1 MKIPAKKKSFLG
13 TKSIA
18 LSLCFFISISLVSVL
33 FIWPKKNSDSVGFV
47 VSEHQF
53 GEQIQGYGFLRPSN
67 EFSIVPTVQGVL
79 VRKFVRPGDTVKKN
93 EPLMQ
98 MQNIEIH
105 QAFVAAEL
113 EVLSAKAL
121 EKEAISKISQQIRQL
136 KNEYQLTKAKLELA
150 NAKLK
155 ANKELFA
162 KKIIS
167 YIDLQQMT
175 IEARQA
181 ELQYKAKEEELDD
194 FISLKDVK
202 LAVAKAELNI
212 AEASLSVAR
221 NKYESLTI
229 KAGSDGVVQSLNS
242 DLLVGH
248 LVNAGVGL
256 GSIASTTDLFAEL
269 KVMANF
275 ASVLEVGQ
283 WVQLDIKGKIVNG
296 NISHI
301 EPNVVDNQI
310 KILVDVDHLPD
321 TARLNIEATGLI
333 ETSQRKAL
341 SIQRPNFIAGD
352 EEFLTVERKLS
363 DGSYKEQVVR
373 LGVIDKEKIEILDG
387 LRLHDQI
394 KIKRPSRN

>member
-1 MKIPAKKKSFLG
+1 VKIPAKKKSFLG

-79 VRKFVRPGDTVKKN
+79 VRKFVRPGDIVKKN

-105 QAFVAAEL
+105 QAFVAA
-113 EVLSAKAL
+113 